1 MRLRKLLDWRKLLI
15 YSHRWMGIA
24 IGLVVVA
31 WCISGIIL
39 MYYGVPHL
47 SAAERLM
54 RLPQLDLS
62 TVRISPGEA
71 AALVNGEPFRLRISM
86 HGDRPV
92 YRINTGR
99 VFEPMDADTAMAWLA
114 ASVPEAGTLTYEA
127 LLESPD
133 MYTRLPAMGTHFPM
147 HRIAVDD
154 GAGTKYYVSANS
166 GEAVMKSDRVGRLL
180 GFFGYILHTFFF
192 WRQQSWWSDLLHWL
206 SWIAVAMAVT
216 GAVVGVWRYGLSAR
230 FRHKGVGSHSPYV
243 GWMKWHHY
251 AGLIF
256 GLVTIAWVASG
267 LVSLNVIPGIREVGY
282 TPDQIA
288 AGARSVQGEG
298 ARVDLDRLT
307 IGGMHGAVRAIS
319 PSFLPAELELLEFN
333 GASYIMAYRPPSPD
347 EAEAWVS
354 RSGMDFLAPAL
365 DWDHRIVAAAGPG
378 QHAFERFDD
387 EAMWE
392 AAARAMPDVGILESE
407 WLEEFDDYYY
417 NTVYSFDSGLMKTAK
432 TLPVLRVKFD
442 DPARTW
448 LYMTPS
454 HGQIVKAEL
463 RDRRNRWGYYGLHGL
478 DFAFLYR
485 NRPLWDIV
493 TVSLLVGAG
502 VLSSTTLIP
511 SYRRLR
517 RHAVRAWRRGRRRTA
532 R

>member
-1 MRLRKLLDWRKLLI
+1 
-15 YSHRWMGIA
+15 
-24 IGLVVVA
+24 
-31 WCISGIIL
+31 
-39 MYYGVPHL
+39 
-47 SAAERLM
+47 
-54 RLPQLDLS
+54 
-62 TVRISPGEA
+62 
-71 AALVNGEPFRLRISM
+71 
-86 HGDRPV
+86 
-92 YRINTGR
+92 
-99 VFEPMDADTAMAWLA
+99 
-114 ASVPEAGTLTYEA
+114 
-127 LLESPD
+127 
-133 MYTRLPAMGTHFPM
+133 
-147 HRIAVDD
+147 
-154 GAGTKYYVSANS
+154 
-166 GEAVMKSDRVGRLL
+166 
-180 GFFGYILHTFFF
+180 
-192 WRQQSWWSDLLHWL
+192 
-206 SWIAVAMAVT
+206 
-216 GAVVGVWRYGLSAR
+216 
-230 FRHKGVGSHSPYV
+230 
-243 GWMKWHHY
+243 
-251 AGLIF
+251 
-256 GLVTIAWVASG
+256 
-267 LVSLNVIPGIREVGY
+267 
-282 TPDQIA
+282 
-288 AGARSVQGEG
+288 
-298 ARVDLDRLT
+298 
-307 IGGMHGAVRAIS
+307 
-319 PSFLPAELELLEFN
+319 
-333 GASYIMAYRPPSPD
+333 
-347 EAEAWVS
+347 
-354 RSGMDFLAPAL
+354 MDFLAPAL